1 MIRVDFSPDSR
12 KIAFML
18 FPLKALSLSI
28 APTGDEGS
36 FPAFNTIGINTTHT
50 AVRGT

>member
-1 MIRVDFSPDSR
+1 
-12 KIAFML
+12 ML
-18 FPLKALSLSI
+18 FPLKAMALSI

-36 FPAFNTIGINTTHT
+36 FRAFNTIGINTTHT